1 MSAIMTTETN
11 TDLLEAPDSTHTSVP
26 APATPSRALTK
37 PSFFANV
44 VTIAGREVRSYF
56 DSLTAYVVIGITLL
70 AVGGWMFAGDASF
83 WKTDRATMVRMFEM
97 LPWMITGIVAPGVTM
112 RSIAEE
118 KRSGTLELLITLPV
132 RDSEVILGKYIGAMS
147 LVLVLLVGSLLY
159 PVAMFV
165 WPWKLGVLDWGPVWS
180 GYLGA
185 LLLSFASV
193 SVGLFF
199 SSITENQIV
208 AFFITSFSLV
218 GLTALGWAV
227 ESIPGWGGD
236 VLAFVS
242 FLTRF
247 QPFARGQIDI
257 RAVVYFL
264 SIAIIFLVAS
274 FRSLESRK
282 WS

>member
-1 MSAIMTTETN
+1 MTTETN
-11 TDLLEAPDSTHTSVP
+11 ANLLDTPER
-26 APATPSRALTK
+26 APAAPARTLTK
-37 PSFFANV
+37 PSFIANV
-44 VTIAGREVRSYF
+44 VTIAGRELRSYF

-70 AVGGWMFAGDASF
+70 AVGGFMFMGDDESF

-97 LPWMITGIVAPGVTM
+97 LPWMIAGIVAPGVTM
-112 RSIAEE
+112 RSVAEE

-147 LVLVLLVGSLLY
+147 LVLVLLAGSLLY
-159 PVAMFV
+159 PVAMFTKPF
-165 WPWKLGVLDWGPVWS
+165 WNLGVLDWNPVWS
-180 GYLGA
+180 GYLG
-185 LLLSFASV
+185 LVLLSLAAV

-208 AFFITSFSLV
+208 AFFLSSFTLLA
-218 GLTALGWAV
+218 LTAIGKAV
-227 ESIPGWGGD
+227 GSVQGWGGD

-242 FLTRF
+242 ILTRF
-247 QPFARGQIDI
+247 QPFAKGLIDI

-264 SIAIIFLVAS
+264 SIAAIFLAAS